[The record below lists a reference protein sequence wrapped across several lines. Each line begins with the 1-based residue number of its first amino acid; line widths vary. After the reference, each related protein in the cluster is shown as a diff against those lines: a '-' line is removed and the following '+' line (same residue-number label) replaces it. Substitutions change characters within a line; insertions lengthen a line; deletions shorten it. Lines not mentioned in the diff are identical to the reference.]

1 MAEIDYDNARN
12 LISAC
17 FVEAEH
23 HILAGTRIGVAKN
36 LVMAFDRIFQSSTQ
50 AYREVLIGCLIAR
63 MADRTVD
70 IRLPYVGL
78 GENSFNG
85 RDIDEKV
92 VNPLLHEKRVPCS
105 RGPYLSVFRRSVHF
119 DQTIRSGLRDK
130 EGYDAFLTIVGAIEA
145 APDDNAV
152 RRILKYAIFKF
163 TELREASVVPL
174 SRLRRT
180 SLEQCDALITGLL
193 GTPSGGRF
201 PALLVAAAF
210 KAIQEAYGL
219 NWTIECQGINVAD
232 RASGAGGDITIRVAD
247 RIVLA
252 AEVTERTV
260 DRSRVVATFNT
271 KIAPAGIEDYLF
283 FVTRPEQE
291 PDVLQQVRQYFSQGH
306 EVNFIEIR
314 NWIVTTLG
322 TLGVRGRAL
331 FCQELANRLDQQ
343 DVPKPMKVS
352 WNEQIDRITATQ

>member
-1 MAEIDYDNARN
+1 MAEIDYDNARG

-17 FVEAEH
+17 FVKAEH
-23 HILAGTRIGVAKN
+23 HILAGTRPGIAKK
-36 LVMAFDRIFQSSTQ
+36 LAIAFDRIFQSSTQ

-63 MADRTVD
+63 TEDRTVD

-130 EGYDAFLTIVGAIEA
+130 EGYDAFLTIVGEIEA
-145 APDDNAV
+145 APDDAAV
-152 RRILKYAIFKF
+152 RRILEYAVFKF
-163 TELREASVVPL
+163 AELREASVVPL

-201 PALLVAAAF
+201 PAL
-210 KAIQEAYGL
+210 
-219 NWTIECQGINVAD
+219 
-232 RASGAGGDITIRVAD
+232 
-247 RIVLA
+247 
-252 AEVTERTV
+252 
-260 DRSRVVATFNT
+260 
-271 KIAPAGIEDYLF
+271 IEDYLF

-291 PDVLQQVRQYFSQGH
+291 PEVLQQVRQYFSRGH

-314 NWIVTTLG
+314 NWIVATLG